1 MFSMFRNLLALVAA
15 SLLPLSVQA
24 ADMPKAGSDNFT
36 TVLVVTL
43 ANTIQ
48 QGTQSFVTY
57 EVDGVARNDAGGPM
71 FNFFGVRCIALE
83 EGPDPSKFTGHGTC
97 TFTDA
102 DGDNIFTPYNSTGG
116 RGGTFEVAGGTGKFA
131 GITGNGEW
139 RRIDLAPI
147 KSDDKRAR
155 AVVSNKVSWK
165 LP

>member
-1 MFSMFRNLLALVAA
+1 MSYRVPALAVA

-24 ADMPKAGSDNFT
+24 ADLPREGSDNFT

-43 ANTIQ
+43 ANTMQ
-48 QGTQSFVTY
+48 QDTQSLVTY

-71 FNFFGVRCIALE
+71 FNLFGVRCLGME

-97 TFTDA
+97 TWTDP
-102 DGDNIFTPYNSTGG
+102 DGDNIFTPYSATIG
-116 RGGTFEVAGGTGKFA
+116 RRGTLEVTGGTGKFA

-139 RRIDLAPI
+139 TRLNPAPI
-147 KSDDKRAR
+147 KSDDKRSR
-155 AVVSNKVSWK
+155 AVNSLKVNWK